1 MISHMPA
8 LLLRCLLCTVIIEC
22 AAAFILGL
30 RKPDEQLTVALVN
43 VVTNPLLVSI
53 CILVQLFYSKQVYW
67 CVYIGLELAVF
78 IGEALLYRAV
88 LRRKRDPFLLS
99 AILNSASFFIGM
111 LLNRYFF

>member
-111 LLNRYFF
+111 LPNRYIF

>member
-1 MISHMPA
+1 MIAHMPE
-8 LLLRCLLCTVIIEC
+8 LLLRCLLCTVVIEC
-22 AAAFILGL
+22 AAAFIMGL

-43 VVTNPLLVSI
+43 IVTNPLLVSI
-53 CILVQLFYSKQVYW
+53 CILVQLFCSRQAYW

-78 IGEALLYRAV
+78 VGEALLYRSV

>member
-1 MISHMPA
+1 MIAHMPE
-8 LLLRCLLCTVIIEC
+8 LLLRCLLCTVVIEC

-53 CILVQLFYSKQVYW
+53 CILVQLFFSRQVYW
-67 CVYIGLELAVF
+67 CVYIGLELAV
-78 IGEALLYRAV
+78 IVGEALLYRAV
-88 LRRKRDPFLLS
+88 LRQKPDPFLLS

-111 LLNRYFF
+111 LLNRYIF

>member
-53 CILVQLFYSKQVYW
+53 CILVQLFYSFFGHKTTLSEGFYSRVKTYSIMS
-67 CVYIGLELAVF
+67 YT
-78 IGEALLYRAV
+78 V
-88 LRRKRDPFLLS
+88 LTCGCKMFD
-99 AILNSASFFIGM
+99 
-111 LLNRYFF
+111 